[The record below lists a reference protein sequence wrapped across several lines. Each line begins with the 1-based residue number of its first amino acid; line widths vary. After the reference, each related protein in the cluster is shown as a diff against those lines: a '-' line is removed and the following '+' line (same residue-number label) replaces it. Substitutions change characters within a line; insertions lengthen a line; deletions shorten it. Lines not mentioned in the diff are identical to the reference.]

1 MNPAPA
7 NEPVIIIKE
16 WSSKGEIRK
25 VATSTAIGDPAT
37 IARLPAELKFTDAQQ
52 DVIPTGTAE
61 FLLRAKSSESQKN
74 MNKFCNNRLPRKA
87 QLDDGSVIY
96 VTQLCDQ
103 DDTRGRRFLS
113 GDLVCKLQAPI
124 TQAPITPP
132 PAATFAVPPAPPGVV
147 RGEGAMEWSVGAHR
161 HAATA
166 HDAAGAG
173 SVPGQ
178 RSGGM
183 GGMMGGSGMGGGMG
197 GGQGQPQLG
206 GGYGSQ
212 GDGFSGRGQGFEPDE
227 AAAPKRR
234 RLDGQIFG
242 AGQCGGAGRPIE
254 VVTNFYG
261 VRVNPLLRVVQYD
274 VKLESGRGEE
284 VKLAETRR
292 HIVGEALL
300 HLLAPPP
307 VTGWAYDGKAI
318 LLVANGEL
326 TLTDQAAAAGWART
340 EHGQL
345 VRSPPAIEP
354 GRRGGVRRFGGTL
367 TLTRAGFEGAFVD
380 FERFHSAVGGS
391 AARVQMMVLDVVLR
405 AQSARRCKVL
415 GDAFYDATLER
426 GTRPWAERN
435 RIAGGLCE
443 LWLGYR
449 TAVVYTATG
458 PRLQVDR
465 AASCMLASTELHRF
479 IADKLRVTKLEL
491 TGHGEHARLSG
502 IPIPTINRKL
512 TEGARNVKASSKH
525 RMSTDDR
532 MPLMNYTVRGLDTC
546 RCDEARFQEVCG
558 ACARCQ
564 DGTIPRRSPI
574 EERCETPT
582 WTTVA
587 EWFARNF
594 PSFPITR
601 PDWPCVLAG
610 SQTDPGSCKVPLEFL
625 RILPGQPVQETS
637 PEMLQE
643 MIRQTAIKPHV
654 RFPKIDEIVR
664 AEYAPSTQERRLSE
678 DFGIEV
684 DPQSVRTMGRVLQPC
699 TLRYG
704 NQVYQ
709 PDHRGSWNLRNVP
722 FKRPAEC
729 AGWAMVQC
737 ISDEQMRGVE
747 IATFIN
753 TLSRVAVE
761 RQMRLGPTV
770 GDAPIKAYGTMQ
782 PGAAIKAE
790 KFLSDE
796 VARLE
801 RESPGHKIGMLLAI
815 ISDSAGE
822 NGRYVYPALKRWSHT
837 ISGIPVQ
844 CVQVSKA
851 LKVGDKK
858 KMANDPQ
865 YAAGLL
871 LKMNLK
877 LGGENCYAISPER
890 VGSREEGLSLMM
902 QVIAMDCDG
911 LRWIAIDRH

>member
-1 MNPAPA
+1 MNPPA
-7 NEPVIIIKE
+7 TSANVTEIIIKE
-16 WSSKGEIRK
+16 LSSKGEIRK

-37 IARLPAELKFTDAQQ
+37 LARLPRELIFTDAQQ
-52 DVIPTGTAE
+52 DAIPTSTAV

-74 MNKFCNNRLPRKA
+74 MNKFCHNRLPRKA

-103 DDTRGRRFLS
+103 DDTMGRRFLT

-132 PAATFAVPPAPPGVV
+132 PPATFALPPPAPPGVV
-147 RGEGAMEWSVGAHR
+147 RGEGAM
-161 HAATA
+161 
-166 HDAAGAG
+166 
-173 SVPGQ
+173 
-178 RSGGM
+178 
-183 GGMMGGSGMGGGMG
+183 
-197 GGQGQPQLG
+197 
-206 GGYGSQ
+206 
-212 GDGFSGRGQGFEPDE
+212 GDGFSGRGHGIEPE
-227 AAAPKRR
+227 AAAAPKRR

-242 AGQCGGAGRPIE
+242 AGQCGGAGRTIE

-261 VRVNPLLRVVQYD
+261 VRVNPHLRVVQYD
-274 VKLESGRGEE
+274 VRLESGRGEE

-307 VTGWAYDGKAI
+307 VTGCAYDGKAI

-326 TLTDQAAAAGWART
+326 TLTDEAAAAGWART

-345 VRSPPAIEP
+345 VRSPPAVEP
-354 GRRGGVRRFGGTL
+354 GRRGGARRFGGTL
-367 TLTRAGFEGAFVD
+367 TLTRAGYEGAFVD

-426 GTRPWAERN
+426 STRPWAERN

-449 TAVVYTATG
+449 TAVVYTASG

-465 AASCMLASTELHRF
+465 AASCMLASTELYRF
-479 IADKLRVTKLEL
+479 MADKLRVAKLEL
-491 TGHGEHARLSG
+491 TGRGEHARLSG
-502 IPIPTINRKL
+502 IPIPSINRKL
-512 TEGARNVKASSKH
+512 TEGARNVKVSSRH
-525 RMSTDDR
+525 RMSADGR

-558 ACARCQ
+558 ACARCR

-594 PSFPITR
+594 PSFPVTR
-601 PDWPCVLAG
+601 PDWPCVLVG
-610 SQTDPGSCKVPLEFL
+610 SQTDPGSCMVPLEFL
-625 RILPGQPVQETS
+625 SILPGQPVQETS

-684 DPQSVRTMGRVLQPC
+684 DPQSVRTTGRVLQPC

-737 ISDEQMRGVE
+737 VSDEQMRGAE
-747 IATFIN
+747 IAVFIN
-753 TLSRVAVE
+753 TLSRVAGE
-761 RQMRLGPTV
+761 RQMRLGPIV
-770 GDAPIKAYGTMQ
+770 GDAPIKAYGAMQ
-782 PGAAIKAE
+782 PGAVIKAE

-801 RESPGHKIGMLLAI
+801 R
-815 ISDSAGE
+815 
-822 NGRYVYPALKRWSHT
+822 
-837 ISGIPVQ
+837 
-844 CVQVSKA
+844 
-851 LKVGDKK
+851 
-858 KMANDPQ
+858 
-865 YAAGLL
+865 
-871 LKMNLK
+871 
-877 LGGENCYAISPER
+877 
-890 VGSREEGLSLMM
+890 SLMAPNCLWLHLSAPDCLPH
-902 QVIAMDCDG
+902 QVARLERESLVLRLIASLSAC
-911 LRWIAIDRH
+911 

>member
-1 MNPAPA
+1 MNPPA
-7 NEPVIIIKE
+7 TSANVTEIIIKE
-16 WSSKGEIRK
+16 LSSKGEIRK

-37 IARLPAELKFTDAQQ
+37 LARLPRELIFTDAQQ
-52 DVIPTGTAE
+52 DAIPTSTAV

-74 MNKFCNNRLPRKA
+74 MNKFCHNRLPRKA

-103 DDTRGRRFLS
+103 DDTMGRRFLT
-113 GDLVCKLQAPI
+113 GDFVCKLQAPI

-132 PAATFAVPPAPPGVV
+132 PPATFALPPPAPPGVV
-147 RGEGAMEWSVGAHR
+147 RGEGAM
-161 HAATA
+161 
-166 HDAAGAG
+166 
-173 SVPGQ
+173 
-178 RSGGM
+178 
-183 GGMMGGSGMGGGMG
+183 
-197 GGQGQPQLG
+197 
-206 GGYGSQ
+206 
-212 GDGFSGRGQGFEPDE
+212 GDGFSGRGHGIEPE
-227 AAAPKRR
+227 AAAAPKRR

-242 AGQCGGAGRPIE
+242 AGQCGGAGRTIE

-261 VRVNPLLRVVQYD
+261 VRVNPHLRVVQYD
-274 VKLESGRGEE
+274 VRLESGCGEE
-284 VKLAETRR
+284 VKMAETRR

-307 VTGWAYDGKAI
+307 VTGCAYDGKAI

-326 TLTDQAAAAGWART
+326 TLTDEAAAAGWART

-345 VRSPPAIEP
+345 VRSPPAVEP
-354 GRRGGVRRFGGTL
+354 GRRGGARRFGGTL
-367 TLTRAGFEGAFVD
+367 TLTRAGYEGAFVD

-426 GTRPWAERN
+426 STRPWAERN

-449 TAVVYTATG
+449 TAVVYTASG

-465 AASCMLASTELHRF
+465 AASCMLASTELYRF
-479 IADKLRVTKLEL
+479 MADKLRVAKLEL
-491 TGHGEHARLSG
+491 TGRGEHARLSG
-502 IPIPTINRKL
+502 IPIPSINRKL
-512 TEGARNVKASSKH
+512 TEGARNVKVSSRH
-525 RMSTDDR
+525 RMSADGR

-558 ACARCQ
+558 ACARCR

-594 PSFPITR
+594 PSFPVTR
-601 PDWPCVLAG
+601 PDWPCVLVG
-610 SQTDPGSCKVPLEFL
+610 SQTDPGSCMVPLEFL
-625 RILPGQPVQETS
+625 SILPGQPVQETS

-684 DPQSVRTMGRVLQPC
+684 DPQSVRTTGRVLQPC

-737 ISDEQMRGVE
+737 VSDEQMRGAE
-747 IATFIN
+747 IAVFIN
-753 TLSRVAVE
+753 TLSRVAGE
-761 RQMRLGPTV
+761 RQMRLGPIV
-770 GDAPIKAYGTMQ
+770 GDAPIKAYGAMQ
-782 PGAAIKAE
+782 PGAVIKAE

-801 RESPGHKIGMLLAI
+801 R
-815 ISDSAGE
+815 
-822 NGRYVYPALKRWSHT
+822 
-837 ISGIPVQ
+837 
-844 CVQVSKA
+844 
-851 LKVGDKK
+851 
-858 KMANDPQ
+858 
-865 YAAGLL
+865 
-871 LKMNLK
+871 
-877 LGGENCYAISPER
+877 
-890 VGSREEGLSLMM
+890 SLMAPNCLWLHLSAPDCLPH
-902 QVIAMDCDG
+902 QVARLERESLVLRLIASLSAC
-911 LRWIAIDRH
+911 

>member
-1 MNPAPA
+1 MNPPA
-7 NEPVIIIKE
+7 TSANVTEIIIKE
-16 WSSKGEIRK
+16 LSSKGEIRK

-37 IARLPAELKFTDAQQ
+37 LARLPRELIFTDAQQ
-52 DVIPTGTAE
+52 DAIPTSTAV

-74 MNKFCNNRLPRKA
+74 MNKFCHNRLPRKA

-103 DDTRGRRFLS
+103 DDTMGRRFLT

-132 PAATFAVPPAPPGVV
+132 APATFALPPPAPPGVV
-147 RGEGAMEWSVGAHR
+147 RGEGAM
-161 HAATA
+161 
-166 HDAAGAG
+166 
-173 SVPGQ
+173 
-178 RSGGM
+178 
-183 GGMMGGSGMGGGMG
+183 
-197 GGQGQPQLG
+197 
-206 GGYGSQ
+206 
-212 GDGFSGRGQGFEPDE
+212 GDGFSGRGHGIEPE
-227 AAAPKRR
+227 AAAAPKRR

-242 AGQCGGAGRPIE
+242 AGQCGGAGRTIE

-261 VRVNPLLRVVQYD
+261 VRVNPHLRVVQYD
-274 VKLESGRGEE
+274 VRLESGRGDE

-307 VTGWAYDGKAI
+307 VTGCAYDGKAI

-326 TLTDQAAAAGWART
+326 TLTDEAAAAGWART

-345 VRSPPAIEP
+345 VRSPPAVEP
-354 GRRGGVRRFGGTL
+354 GRRGGARRFGGTL
-367 TLTRAGFEGAFVD
+367 TLTRAGYEGAFVD

-426 GTRPWAERN
+426 STRPWAERN

-449 TAVVYTATG
+449 TAVVYTASG

-465 AASCMLASTELHRF
+465 AASCMLASTELYRF
-479 IADKLRVTKLEL
+479 MADKLRVAKLEL
-491 TGHGEHARLSG
+491 TGRGEHARLSG
-502 IPIPTINRKL
+502 IPIPSINRKL
-512 TEGARNVKASSKH
+512 TEGARNVKVSSRH
-525 RMSTDDR
+525 RMSADGR

-558 ACARCQ
+558 ACARCR

-594 PSFPITR
+594 PSFPVTR
-601 PDWPCVLAG
+601 PDWPCVLVG
-610 SQTDPGSCKVPLEFL
+610 SQTDPGSCMVPLEFL
-625 RILPGQPVQETS
+625 SILPGQPVQETS

-684 DPQSVRTMGRVLQPC
+684 DPQSVRTTGRVLQPC

-737 ISDEQMRGVE
+737 VSDEQMRGAE
-747 IATFIN
+747 IAVFIN
-753 TLSRVAVE
+753 TLSRVAGE
-761 RQMRLGPTV
+761 RQMRLGPIV
-770 GDAPIKAYGTMQ
+770 GDAPIKAYGAMQ
-782 PGAAIKAE
+782 PGAVIKAE

-801 RESPGHKIGMLLAI
+801 R
-815 ISDSAGE
+815 
-822 NGRYVYPALKRWSHT
+822 
-837 ISGIPVQ
+837 
-844 CVQVSKA
+844 
-851 LKVGDKK
+851 
-858 KMANDPQ
+858 
-865 YAAGLL
+865 
-871 LKMNLK
+871 
-877 LGGENCYAISPER
+877 
-890 VGSREEGLSLMM
+890 SLMAPNCLWLHLSAPDCLPH
-902 QVIAMDCDG
+902 QVARLERESLVLRLIASLSAC
-911 LRWIAIDRH
+911 

>member
-1 MNPAPA
+1 MNPPA
-7 NEPVIIIKE
+7 TSANVTEIIIKE
-16 WSSKGEIRK
+16 LSSKGEIRK

-37 IARLPAELKFTDAQQ
+37 LARLPRELIFTDAQQ
-52 DVIPTGTAE
+52 DAIPTSTAV

-74 MNKFCNNRLPRKA
+74 MNKFCHNRLPRKA

-103 DDTRGRRFLS
+103 DDTMGRRFLT

-132 PAATFAVPPAPPGVV
+132 APATFALPPPAPPGVV
-147 RGEGAMEWSVGAHR
+147 RGEGAM
-161 HAATA
+161 
-166 HDAAGAG
+166 
-173 SVPGQ
+173 
-178 RSGGM
+178 
-183 GGMMGGSGMGGGMG
+183 
-197 GGQGQPQLG
+197 
-206 GGYGSQ
+206 
-212 GDGFSGRGQGFEPDE
+212 GDGFSGRGHGIEPE
-227 AAAPKRR
+227 AAAAPKRR

-242 AGQCGGAGRPIE
+242 AGQCGGAGRTIE

-261 VRVNPLLRVVQYD
+261 VRVNPHLRVVQYD
-274 VKLESGRGEE
+274 VRLESGRGEE

-307 VTGWAYDGKAI
+307 VTGCAYDGKAI

-326 TLTDQAAAAGWART
+326 TLTDEAAAAGWART

-345 VRSPPAIEP
+345 VRSPPAVEP
-354 GRRGGVRRFGGTL
+354 GRRGGARRFGGTL
-367 TLTRAGFEGAFVD
+367 TLTRAGYEGAFVD

-426 GTRPWAERN
+426 STRPWAERN

-449 TAVVYTATG
+449 TAVVYTASG

-479 IADKLRVTKLEL
+479 MADKLRVAKLEL
-491 TGHGEHARLSG
+491 TGRGEHARLSG
-502 IPIPTINRKL
+502 IPIPSINRKL
-512 TEGARNVKASSKH
+512 TEGARNVKVSSRH
-525 RMSTDDR
+525 RMSADGR

-558 ACARCQ
+558 ACARCR

-594 PSFPITR
+594 PSFPVTR
-601 PDWPCVLAG
+601 PDWPCVLVG
-610 SQTDPGSCKVPLEFL
+610 SQTDPGSCMVPLEFL
-625 RILPGQPVQETS
+625 SILPGQPVQETS

-684 DPQSVRTMGRVLQPC
+684 DPQSVRTTGRVLQPC

-737 ISDEQMRGVE
+737 VSDEQMRGVE
-747 IATFIN
+747 IAVFIN
-753 TLSRVAVE
+753 TLSRVAGE
-761 RQMRLGPTV
+761 RQMRLGPIV
-770 GDAPIKAYGTMQ
+770 GDAPIKAYGAMQ
-782 PGAAIKAE
+782 PGAVIKAE

-801 RESPGHKIGMLLAI
+801 R
-815 ISDSAGE
+815 
-822 NGRYVYPALKRWSHT
+822 
-837 ISGIPVQ
+837 
-844 CVQVSKA
+844 
-851 LKVGDKK
+851 
-858 KMANDPQ
+858 
-865 YAAGLL
+865 
-871 LKMNLK
+871 
-877 LGGENCYAISPER
+877 
-890 VGSREEGLSLMM
+890 SLMAPNCLWLHLSAPDCLPH
-902 QVIAMDCDG
+902 QVARLERESLVLRLIASLSAC
-911 LRWIAIDRH
+911 

>member
-1 MNPAPA
+1 MNPPA
-7 NEPVIIIKE
+7 TSANVTEIIIKE
-16 WSSKGEIRK
+16 LSSKGEIRK

-37 IARLPAELKFTDAQQ
+37 LARLPRELIFTDAQQ
-52 DVIPTGTAE
+52 DAIPTSTAV

-74 MNKFCNNRLPRKA
+74 MNKFCHNRLPRKA

-103 DDTRGRRFLS
+103 DDTMGRRFLT

-132 PAATFAVPPAPPGVV
+132 APATFALPPPAPPGVV
-147 RGEGAMEWSVGAHR
+147 RGEGAM
-161 HAATA
+161 
-166 HDAAGAG
+166 
-173 SVPGQ
+173 
-178 RSGGM
+178 
-183 GGMMGGSGMGGGMG
+183 
-197 GGQGQPQLG
+197 
-206 GGYGSQ
+206 
-212 GDGFSGRGQGFEPDE
+212 GDGFSGRGHGIEPE
-227 AAAPKRR
+227 AAAAPKRR

-242 AGQCGGAGRPIE
+242 AGQCGGAGRTIE

-261 VRVNPLLRVVQYD
+261 VRVNPHLRVVQYD
-274 VKLESGRGEE
+274 VRLESGRGEE

-307 VTGWAYDGKAI
+307 VTGCAYDGKAI

-326 TLTDQAAAAGWART
+326 TLTDEAAAAGWART

-345 VRSPPAIEP
+345 VRSPPAVEP
-354 GRRGGVRRFGGTL
+354 GRRGGARRFGGTL
-367 TLTRAGFEGAFVD
+367 TLTRAGYEGAFVD

-426 GTRPWAERN
+426 STRPWAERN

-449 TAVVYTATG
+449 TAVVYTASG

-465 AASCMLASTELHRF
+465 AASCMLASTELYRF
-479 IADKLRVTKLEL
+479 MADKLRVAKLEL
-491 TGHGEHARLSG
+491 TGRGEHARLSG
-502 IPIPTINRKL
+502 IPIPSINRKL
-512 TEGARNVKASSKH
+512 TEGARNVKVSSRH
-525 RMSTDDR
+525 RMSADGR

-558 ACARCQ
+558 ACARCR

-594 PSFPITR
+594 PSFPVTR
-601 PDWPCVLAG
+601 PDWPCVLVG
-610 SQTDPGSCKVPLEFL
+610 SQTDPGSCMVPLEFL
-625 RILPGQPVQETS
+625 SILPGQPVQETS

-684 DPQSVRTMGRVLQPC
+684 DPQSVRTTGRVLQPC

-737 ISDEQMRGVE
+737 VSDEQMRGAE
-747 IATFIN
+747 IAVFIN
-753 TLSRVAVE
+753 TLSRVAGE
-761 RQMRLGPTV
+761 RQMRLGPIV
-770 GDAPIKAYGTMQ
+770 GDAPIKAYGAMQ
-782 PGAAIKAE
+782 PGAVIKAE

-801 RESPGHKIGMLLAI
+801 RSLMAPNCLWLHLSAPDCLPHQVARLERENPGHKIGMLLAI

-822 NGRYVYPALKRWSHT
+822 NGRYVFPALKRWSHT

-844 CVQVSKA
+844 CAQVSKA

-902 QVIAMDCDG
+902 QVITTDCD
-911 LRWIAIDRH
+911 

>member
-1 MNPAPA
+1 MNPPA
-7 NEPVIIIKE
+7 TSANVTEIIIKE
-16 WSSKGEIRK
+16 LSSKGEIRK

-37 IARLPAELKFTDAQQ
+37 LARLPRELIFTDAQQ
-52 DVIPTGTAE
+52 DAIPTSTAV

-74 MNKFCNNRLPRKA
+74 MNKFCHNRLPRKA

-103 DDTRGRRFLS
+103 DDTMGRRFLT

-132 PAATFAVPPAPPGVV
+132 APATFALPPPAPPGVV
-147 RGEGAMEWSVGAHR
+147 RGEGAM
-161 HAATA
+161 
-166 HDAAGAG
+166 
-173 SVPGQ
+173 
-178 RSGGM
+178 
-183 GGMMGGSGMGGGMG
+183 
-197 GGQGQPQLG
+197 
-206 GGYGSQ
+206 
-212 GDGFSGRGQGFEPDE
+212 GDGFSGRGHGIEPE
-227 AAAPKRR
+227 AAAAPKRR

-242 AGQCGGAGRPIE
+242 AGQCGGAGRTIE

-261 VRVNPLLRVVQYD
+261 VRVNPHLRVVQYD
-274 VKLESGRGEE
+274 VRLESGRGEE

-307 VTGWAYDGKAI
+307 VTGCAYDGKAI

-326 TLTDQAAAAGWART
+326 TLTDEAAAAGWART

-345 VRSPPAIEP
+345 VRSPPAVEP
-354 GRRGGVRRFGGTL
+354 GRRGGARRFGGTL
-367 TLTRAGFEGAFVD
+367 TLTRAGYEGAFVD

-426 GTRPWAERN
+426 ATRPWAERN

-449 TAVVYTATG
+449 TAVVYTASG

-479 IADKLRVTKLEL
+479 MADKLRVAKLEL
-491 TGHGEHARLSG
+491 TGRGEHARLSG
-502 IPIPTINRKL
+502 IPIPSINRKL
-512 TEGARNVKASSKH
+512 TEGARNVKVSSRH
-525 RMSTDDR
+525 RMSADGR

-558 ACARCQ
+558 ACARCR

-594 PSFPITR
+594 PSFPVTR
-601 PDWPCVLAG
+601 PDWPCVLVG
-610 SQTDPGSCKVPLEFL
+610 SQTDPGSCMVPLEFL
-625 RILPGQPVQETS
+625 SILPGQPVQETS

-684 DPQSVRTMGRVLQPC
+684 DPQSVRTTGRVLQPC

-737 ISDEQMRGVE
+737 VSDEQMRGVE
-747 IATFIN
+747 IAVFIN
-753 TLSRVAVE
+753 TLSRVAGE
-761 RQMRLGPTV
+761 RQMRLGPIV
-770 GDAPIKAYGTMQ
+770 GDAPIKAYGAMQ
-782 PGAAIKAE
+782 PGAVIKAE

-801 RESPGHKIGMLLAI
+801 RSLMAPNCLWLHLSAPDCLPHQVARLERENPGHKIGMLLAI

-822 NGRYVYPALKRWSHT
+822 NGRYVFPALKRWSHT

-844 CVQVSKA
+844 CAQVSKA

-902 QVIAMDCDG
+902 QVITTDCD
-911 LRWIAIDRH
+911 

>member
-1 MNPAPA
+1 MNPPA
-7 NEPVIIIKE
+7 TSANVTEIIIKE
-16 WSSKGEIRK
+16 LSSKGEIRK

-37 IARLPAELKFTDAQQ
+37 LARLPRELIFTDAQQ
-52 DVIPTGTAE
+52 DAIPTSTAV

-74 MNKFCNNRLPRKA
+74 MNKFCHNRLPRKA

-103 DDTRGRRFLS
+103 DDTMGRRFLT

-132 PAATFAVPPAPPGVV
+132 APATFALPPPAPPGVV
-147 RGEGAMEWSVGAHR
+147 RGEGAM
-161 HAATA
+161 
-166 HDAAGAG
+166 
-173 SVPGQ
+173 
-178 RSGGM
+178 
-183 GGMMGGSGMGGGMG
+183 
-197 GGQGQPQLG
+197 
-206 GGYGSQ
+206 
-212 GDGFSGRGQGFEPDE
+212 GDGFSGRGHGIEPE
-227 AAAPKRR
+227 AAAAPKRR

-242 AGQCGGAGRPIE
+242 AGQCGGAGRTIE

-261 VRVNPLLRVVQYD
+261 VRVNPHLRVVQYD
-274 VKLESGRGEE
+274 VRLESGRGEE

-307 VTGWAYDGKAI
+307 VTGCAYDGKAI

-326 TLTDQAAAAGWART
+326 TLTDEAAAAGWART

-345 VRSPPAIEP
+345 VRSPPAVEP
-354 GRRGGVRRFGGTL
+354 GRRGGARRFGGTL
-367 TLTRAGFEGAFVD
+367 TLTRAGYEGAFVD

-426 GTRPWAERN
+426 STRPWAERN

-449 TAVVYTATG
+449 TAVVYTASG

-465 AASCMLASTELHRF
+465 AASCMLASTELYRF
-479 IADKLRVTKLEL
+479 MADKLRVAKLEL
-491 TGHGEHARLSG
+491 TGRGEHARLSG
-502 IPIPTINRKL
+502 IPIPSINRKL
-512 TEGARNVKASSKH
+512 TEGARNVKVSSRH
-525 RMSTDDR
+525 RMSADGR

-558 ACARCQ
+558 ACARCR

-594 PSFPITR
+594 PSFPVTR
-601 PDWPCVLAG
+601 PDWPCVLVG
-610 SQTDPGSCKVPLEFL
+610 SQTDPGSCMVPLEFL
-625 RILPGQPVQETS
+625 SILPGQPVQETS

-684 DPQSVRTMGRVLQPC
+684 DPQSVRTTGRVLQPC

-737 ISDEQMRGVE
+737 VSDEQMRGVE
-747 IATFIN
+747 IAVFIN
-753 TLSRVAVE
+753 TLSRVAGE
-761 RQMRLGPTV
+761 RQMRLGPIV
-770 GDAPIKAYGTMQ
+770 GDAPIKAYGAMQ
-782 PGAAIKAE
+782 PGAVIKAE

-801 RESPGHKIGMLLAI
+801 R
-815 ISDSAGE
+815 
-822 NGRYVYPALKRWSHT
+822 
-837 ISGIPVQ
+837 
-844 CVQVSKA
+844 
-851 LKVGDKK
+851 
-858 KMANDPQ
+858 
-865 YAAGLL
+865 
-871 LKMNLK
+871 
-877 LGGENCYAISPER
+877 
-890 VGSREEGLSLMM
+890 SLMAPNCLWLHLSAPDCLPH
-902 QVIAMDCDG
+902 QVARLERESLVLRLIASLSAC
-911 LRWIAIDRH
+911 

>member
-1 MNPAPA
+1 MIPPATSA
-7 NEPVIIIKE
+7 NVTEIIIKE
-16 WSSKGEIRK
+16 LSSKGEIRK

-37 IARLPAELKFTDAQQ
+37 LARLPRELIFTDAQQ
-52 DVIPTGTAE
+52 DAIPTSTAV

-74 MNKFCNNRLPRKA
+74 MNKFCHNRLPRKA

-103 DDTRGRRFLS
+103 DDTMGRRFLT

-132 PAATFAVPPAPPGVV
+132 PPATFALPPPAPPGVV
-147 RGEGAMEWSVGAHR
+147 RGEGAM
-161 HAATA
+161 
-166 HDAAGAG
+166 
-173 SVPGQ
+173 
-178 RSGGM
+178 
-183 GGMMGGSGMGGGMG
+183 
-197 GGQGQPQLG
+197 
-206 GGYGSQ
+206 
-212 GDGFSGRGQGFEPDE
+212 GDGFSGRGHGIEPE
-227 AAAPKRR
+227 AAAAPKRR

-242 AGQCGGAGRPIE
+242 AGQCGGAGRTIE

-261 VRVNPLLRVVQYD
+261 VRVNPHLRVVQYD
-274 VKLESGRGEE
+274 VRLESGCGEE

-307 VTGWAYDGKAI
+307 VTGCAYDGKAI

-326 TLTDQAAAAGWART
+326 TLTDEAAAAGWART

-345 VRSPPAIEP
+345 VRSPPAVEP
-354 GRRGGVRRFGGTL
+354 GRRGGARRFGGTL
-367 TLTRAGFEGAFVD
+367 TLTRAGYEGAFVD

-426 GTRPWAERN
+426 STRPWAERN

-449 TAVVYTATG
+449 TAVVYTASG

-465 AASCMLASTELHRF
+465 AASCMLASTELYRF
-479 IADKLRVTKLEL
+479 MADKLRVAKLEL
-491 TGHGEHARLSG
+491 TGRGEHARLSG
-502 IPIPTINRKL
+502 IPIPSINRKL
-512 TEGARNVKASSKH
+512 TEGARNVKVSSRH
-525 RMSTDDR
+525 RMSADGR

-558 ACARCQ
+558 ACARCR

-594 PSFPITR
+594 PSFPVTR
-601 PDWPCVLAG
+601 PDWPCVLVG
-610 SQTDPGSCKVPLEFL
+610 SQTDPGSCMVPLEFL
-625 RILPGQPVQETS
+625 SILPGQPVQETS

-684 DPQSVRTMGRVLQPC
+684 DPQSVRTTGRVLQPC

-737 ISDEQMRGVE
+737 VSDEQMRGAE
-747 IATFIN
+747 IAVFIN
-753 TLSRVAVE
+753 TLSRVAGE
-761 RQMRLGPTV
+761 RQMRLGPIV
-770 GDAPIKAYGTMQ
+770 GDAPIKAYGAMQ
-782 PGAAIKAE
+782 PGAVIKAE

-801 RESPGHKIGMLLAI
+801 R
-815 ISDSAGE
+815 
-822 NGRYVYPALKRWSHT
+822 
-837 ISGIPVQ
+837 
-844 CVQVSKA
+844 
-851 LKVGDKK
+851 
-858 KMANDPQ
+858 
-865 YAAGLL
+865 
-871 LKMNLK
+871 
-877 LGGENCYAISPER
+877 
-890 VGSREEGLSLMM
+890 SLMAPNCLWLHLSAPDCLPH
-902 QVIAMDCDG
+902 QVARLERESLVLRLIASLSAC
-911 LRWIAIDRH
+911 

>member
-1 MNPAPA
+1 MNPPA
-7 NEPVIIIKE
+7 TSANVTEIIIKE
-16 WSSKGEIRK
+16 LSSKGEIRK

-37 IARLPAELKFTDAQQ
+37 LARLPRELIFTDAQQ
-52 DVIPTGTAE
+52 DAIPTGTAV

-74 MNKFCNNRLPRKA
+74 MNKFCHNRLPRKA

-103 DDTRGRRFLS
+103 DDTMGRRFLT

-124 TQAPITPP
+124 TQAHITPP
-132 PAATFAVPPAPPGVV
+132 APATFALPPPAPPGVV
-147 RGEGAMEWSVGAHR
+147 RGEGAM
-161 HAATA
+161 
-166 HDAAGAG
+166 
-173 SVPGQ
+173 
-178 RSGGM
+178 
-183 GGMMGGSGMGGGMG
+183 
-197 GGQGQPQLG
+197 
-206 GGYGSQ
+206 
-212 GDGFSGRGQGFEPDE
+212 GDGFSGRGHGIEPE
-227 AAAPKRR
+227 AAAAPKRR

-242 AGQCGGAGRPIE
+242 AGQCGGAGRTIE

-261 VRVNPLLRVVQYD
+261 VRVNPHLRVVQYD
-274 VKLESGRGEE
+274 VRLESGRGEE

-307 VTGWAYDGKAI
+307 VTGCAYDGKAI

-326 TLTDQAAAAGWART
+326 TLTDEAAAAGWART

-345 VRSPPAIEP
+345 VRSPPAVEP
-354 GRRGGVRRFGGTL
+354 GRRGGARRFGGTL
-367 TLTRAGFEGAFVD
+367 TLTRAGYEGAFVD

-426 GTRPWAERN
+426 STRPWAERN

-449 TAVVYTATG
+449 TAVVYTASG

-465 AASCMLASTELHRF
+465 AASCMLASTELYRF
-479 IADKLRVTKLEL
+479 MADKLRVAKLEL
-491 TGHGEHARLSG
+491 TGRGEHARLSG
-502 IPIPTINRKL
+502 IPIPSINRKL
-512 TEGARNVKASSKH
+512 TEGARNVKVSSRH
-525 RMSTDDR
+525 RMSADGR

-558 ACARCQ
+558 ACARCR

-594 PSFPITR
+594 PSFPVTR
-601 PDWPCVLAG
+601 PDWPCVLVG
-610 SQTDPGSCKVPLEFL
+610 SQTDPGSCMVPLEFL
-625 RILPGQPVQETS
+625 SILPGQPVQETS

-684 DPQSVRTMGRVLQPC
+684 DPQSVRTTGRVLQPC

-737 ISDEQMRGVE
+737 VSDEQMRGAE
-747 IATFIN
+747 IAVFIN
-753 TLSRVAVE
+753 TLSRVAGE
-761 RQMRLGPTV
+761 RQMRLGPIV
-770 GDAPIKAYGTMQ
+770 GDAPIKAYGAMQ
-782 PGAAIKAE
+782 PGAVIKAE

-801 RESPGHKIGMLLAI
+801 R
-815 ISDSAGE
+815 
-822 NGRYVYPALKRWSHT
+822 
-837 ISGIPVQ
+837 
-844 CVQVSKA
+844 
-851 LKVGDKK
+851 
-858 KMANDPQ
+858 
-865 YAAGLL
+865 
-871 LKMNLK
+871 
-877 LGGENCYAISPER
+877 
-890 VGSREEGLSLMM
+890 SLMAPNCLWLHLSAPDCLPH
-902 QVIAMDCDG
+902 QVARLERESLVLRLIASLSAC
-911 LRWIAIDRH
+911 